1 MKGSFPLS
9 KKNEY
14 NRIEKLA
21 IIQELK
27 AGLSS
32 RVEVAK
38 NITSASHLS
47 PIAETSRPL
56 FPNLRFCIIHLP
68 SLI

>member
-1 MKGSFPLS
+1 MS

-32 RVEVAK
+32 RMEVAK

-47 PIAETSRPL
+47 EMATSL
-56 FPNLRFCIIHLP
+56 
-68 SLI
+68 